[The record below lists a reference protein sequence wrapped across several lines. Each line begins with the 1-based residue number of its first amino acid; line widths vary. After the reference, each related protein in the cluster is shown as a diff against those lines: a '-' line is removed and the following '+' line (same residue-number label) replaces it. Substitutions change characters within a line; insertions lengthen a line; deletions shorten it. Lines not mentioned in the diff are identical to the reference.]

1 MAMFEVNWSKEPLE
15 IKYRLVDVDTLIC
28 VACQEFLSLII
39 TTDKWQE
46 KLFKIAKESTKRKP
60 ASNKKESSD
69 TNESTD
75 KDEKYEK
82 YDKYNKYVN
91 IYESMKDLENVSQFS
106 VEYLDL
112 TMINEIV
119 WNRPELIAGKD
130 KDKDIDINIKTK
142 SRLLDLLN
150 DRNETCHSHKH
161 ETPEEL
167 YARGISYLDHLKK
180 FVKEVE
186 KRETKL
192 IPDDSI
198 RETYRKK
205 YVYLIRSLQKTMYEE
220 NRNIAS
226 PIINDTAQDVKPTKR
241 IQRDFVIPAGNV
253 KTKTLTSYDE
263 NEIRKKDL
271 TVGGVAGTKKM
282 RLGRVHKKKT
292 DSSATTD

>member
-1 MAMFEVNWSKEPLE
+1 MKRSKTMAMFEVKWSKEPLE

-60 ASNKKESSD
+60 TSNKKESSN

-75 KDEKYEK
+75 KNEK

-91 IYESMKDLENVSQFS
+91 VYENMKDLDDITQFS
-106 VEYLDL
+106 VAYLDL

-119 WNRPELIAGKD
+119 WNCPKLVPET
-130 KDKDIDINIKTK
+130 IDSSTK
-142 SRLLDLLN
+142 RRLSDLLN

-161 ETPEEL
+161 ETSEEL

-180 FVKEVE
+180 FVQEVE
-186 KRETKL
+186 KKETET
-192 IPDDSI
+192 IPDDTI
-198 RETYRKK
+198 RRTYRKK
-205 YVYLIRSLQKTMYEE
+205 YVDLIRTLRKTMYDE
-220 NRNIAS
+220 NKTIAS
-226 PIINDTAQDVKPTKR
+226 PKTNDTAQDVKPIKR
-241 IQRDFVIPAGNV
+241 IQRDYVIPAGNV

-292 DSSATTD
+292 DSSATTE

>member
-39 TTDKWQE
+39 TTDIWQE

-60 ASNKKESSD
+60 TSNKKEPSDTDESSD
-69 TNESTD
+69 KN
-75 KDEKYEK
+75 EK

-91 IYESMKDLENVSQFS
+91 VYERMKDLDNVSQFS

-119 WNRPELIAGKD
+119 WNCPELID
-130 KDKDIDINIKTK
+130 KNIDIKTK
-142 SRLLDLLN
+142 SRLSDLLN

-161 ETPEEL
+161 ETSEEL

-186 KRETKL
+186 KRETKS